1 MTMSPEEIANGLA
14 LRNELIK
21 LRNAT
26 PEPSQ
31 LGVILTDTIQW
42 IYRVTAVATLE
53 NKK

>member
-1 MTMSPEEIANGLA
+1 MTQEEITKGLA

-31 LGVILTDTIQW
+31 QSVVLTDTIQW